1 MVGRLEGRS
10 AFITAVGDLPGDAL
24 VRGLARE
31 GASLAVNHLDPDVA
45 SLSAGLAADFRV
57 RSMPVSAHLLDRTA
71 VREAVDRAAAAF
83 GGLDILIA
91 NATWFIPN
99 DPFSSGEREWTRI
112 VERNLRAQVH
122 AVEAAIPHMKAAGY
136 GKIVIM
142 ASVAGQMGMT
152 GYSYYCMAK
161 AGEIGYMR
169 ALARELGPCGIRV
182 NAIAPGG
189 VDLFGYDDKTKAG
202 IAAQLPVGRAGHVDE
217 LAAMTVYLASSESD
231 FVTGQVLRLDGGLIN
246 A

>member
-1 MVGRLEGRS
+1 M
-10 AFITAVGDLPGDAL
+10 
-24 VRGLARE
+24 RGLAAE
-31 GASLAVNHLDPDVA
+31 GARIAANHLKPEVANRAESLARESGSEGMA
-45 SLSAGLAADFRV
+45 
-57 RSMPVSAHLLDRTA
+57 VSAHLLDRAA
-71 VREAVDRAAAAF
+71 VAAAVETTIARF
-83 GGLDILIA
+83 GQLDILIA

-99 DPFSSGEREWTRI
+99 DPFASGESEWTRI

-122 AVEAAIPHMKAAGY
+122 AVEAVIPHMKARGY

-142 ASVAGQMGMT
+142 ASVAGQMGMA

-169 ALARELGPCGIRV
+169 ALARELGPSGIRV
-182 NAIAPGG
+182 NAIAPGA
-189 VDLFGYDDKTKAG
+189 VDLFGYDDAAKARM
-202 IAAQLPVGRAGHVDE
+202 AAQLPVGRTGTVEE

-231 FVTGQVLRLDGGLIN
+231 FVTGQVFRLDGGLVN